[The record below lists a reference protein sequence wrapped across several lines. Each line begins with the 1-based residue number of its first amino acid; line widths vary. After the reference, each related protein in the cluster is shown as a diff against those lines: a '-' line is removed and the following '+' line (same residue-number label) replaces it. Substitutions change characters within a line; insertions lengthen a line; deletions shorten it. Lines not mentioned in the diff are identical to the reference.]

1 MEATTAPE
9 PMILSKLSVFFS
21 VVRRSGPHLI
31 EASLIPTCLF
41 YASLVMI
48 GLGAAYATALLW
60 LYGTMFWRMTRG
72 HPVPPLLVLAVIGI
86 TLRTAISVASGSSFV
101 YFAQPVIGSFV
112 MCCVFLISIGI
123 GRPLVERLALEFWPL
138 TPEML
143 SRPAVSRLL
152 RRLTYLWAG
161 DNLAIGAT
169 NLLLLVWL
177 PLPGYVAVRQPA
189 TWAITGIGVAFTIDR
204 AVRLARHEGFAQH
217 PKARQLVA
225 STISAS

>member
-1 MEATTAPE
+1 MMEAPTAPE
-9 PMILSKLSVFFS
+9 PMILSKLAVFVS

-41 YASLVMI
+41 YASLVVI

-60 LYGTMFWRMTRG
+60 LYGTVFWRVTRG
-72 HPVPPLLVLAVIGI
+72 RPIPPLLVLAVIGI
-86 TLRTAISVASGSSFV
+86 TVRTAVSVASGSSFV
-101 YFAQPVIGSFV
+101 YFAQGVVGSFV
-112 MCCVFLISIGI
+112 MGCVFLASIVV

-143 SRPAVSRLL
+143 GRPAVSRLL

-161 DNLAIGAT
+161 VNVAIGAT

-177 PLPGYVAVRQPA
+177 PLPGYVAAKQPA
-189 TWAITGIGVAFTIDR
+189 AWMITGIGVAFTIDS
-204 AVRLARHEGFAQH
+204 AVRLARHEGFAEH
-217 PKARQLVA
+217 PKARRLVTA
-225 STISAS
+225 S